1 MSKKNRNQSTTASTQ
16 DNTEVQSNSEFLEE
30 LTGESRVAEQP
41 QEVAAE
47 EPKVATEPKI
57 KETPVEERK
66 YRLTEANDNAE
77 LKFRG
82 KQRQIVYQALRELKN
97 EPSTIAEVA
106 QIAEALEL
114 KAVGGT
120 EPSVRY
126 HLHHMTKDGITEVV
140 NPTITIE

>member
-1 MSKKNRNQSTTASTQ
+1 MSKKNHAKSTTASTQ
-16 DNTEVQSNSEFLEE
+16 DNQEVQSNSEFIEE
-30 LTGESRVAEQP
+30 LTGESQV
-41 QEVAAE
+41 AE
-47 EPKVATEPKI
+47 EPKAAVELKI
-57 KETPVEERK
+57 KETPVEERQ
-66 YRLTEANDNAE
+66 YRLTEVNDNAE
-77 LKFRG
+77 VKFRG
-82 KQRQIVYQALRELKN
+82 KQRQAVYQALRELKN

-106 QIAEALEL
+106 QIAEALGL

>member
-1 MSKKNRNQSTTASTQ
+1 MKNKKNTAPVESTSNLQELNDSAEAQ
-16 DNTEVQSNSEFLEE
+16 VIAEATEKA
-30 LTGESRVAEQP
+30 T
-41 QEVAAE
+41 
-47 EPKVATEPKI
+47 TEPKI

-82 KQRQIVYQALRELKN
+82 KQRQAVYQALRELKN
-97 EPSTIAEVA
+97 EPSTISEVA

-140 NPTITIE
+140 NPTITVE